1 MQLQKLVLVFLIL
14 PGLFGILALA
24 ADLKPET
31 VAAFDRYIAATEARM
46 GEDVRLNQFLAI
58 DRLPDLQRKEAYD
71 QLQKGQIYIEELH
84 TQADHHL
91 IPIPNG
97 MIHHWVGVVYIPKAT
112 LFETNAL
119 LRDYEDEPAIYKPE
133 VLRAKLLESHGNESK
148 IYLQMFNKSIVT
160 VVMDTY
166 FNVTDTQMGSTRSQS
181 ASRSTR
187 IAEVLDAG
195 GPNERERTDGNDHG
209 YIWRLNNY
217 WRIEE
222 KDGGVYVQNESIT
235 LSRPVP
241 ALLAWLI
248 NPLTKSIPRDVLV
261 HLLTDTRNGVQRAGK
276 VSMQEGPW
284 QGSPALRE
292 SPQGIALPHL

>member
-1 MQLQKLVLVFLIL
+1 M
-14 PGLFGILALA
+14 FGISALA

-46 GEDVRLNQFLAI
+46 DEDVRLNQFLAI

-71 QLQKGQIYIEELH
+71 QLQNGQIYIEELH
-84 TQADHHL
+84 TQADHHS

-97 MIHHWVGVVYIPKAT
+97 MIHHWVGVAFIPKAT
-112 LFETNAL
+112 LSETNAL
-119 LRDYEDEPAIYKPE
+119 LRDYEDEPAIYNPE
-133 VLRAKLLESHGNESK
+133 VRRAKLLESHGNESK

-160 VVMDTY
+160 VILDAY
-166 FNVTDTQMGSTRSQS
+166 FDVTETQIESARSQS

-195 GPNERERTDGNDHG
+195 GPNERERTDGNDRG

-248 NPLTKSIPRDVLV
+248 NPLTKSIPRDVLL
-261 HLLTDTRNGVQRAGK
+261 HLLTDTRNGVMKAGTAPMPK
-276 VSMQEGPW
+276 GLP
-284 QGSPALRE
+284 QGGPALRE
-292 SPQGIALPHL
+292 SPQGIAKPRP

>member
-1 MQLQKLVLVFLIL
+1 MQLQMLVLVSLIL
-14 PGLFGILALA
+14 PGLFGISALA

-31 VAAFDRYIAATEARM
+31 AAAFDRYIAATEARM
-46 GEDVRLNQFLAI
+46 GDDVRLNQFLVI
-58 DRLPDLQRKEAYD
+58 DRLADLQRKEAYD
-71 QLQKGQIYIEELH
+71 QLQKGQVYIEELH
-84 TQADHHL
+84 TQADRHS
-91 IPIPNG
+91 ISIPNG
-97 MIHHWVGVVYIPKAT
+97 MIHHWVGVVFIPKAT
-112 LFETNAL
+112 LSETNAL

-133 VLRAKLLESHGNESK
+133 VRRAKLLESHGNKST

-160 VVMDTY
+160 VILDAY
-166 FNVTDTQMGSTRSQS
+166 FDVTETQMGSARSQS

-195 GPNERERTDGNDHG
+195 GPNERERTDGNNHG

-222 KDGGVYVQNESIT
+222 KDGGVYIQNESIT

-248 NPLTKSIPRDVLV
+248 NPLTKSIPRDVLL
-261 HLLTDTRNGVQRAGK
+261 HLLTDTRNGVMKAGTAPMPK
-276 VSMQEGPW
+276 GLPQGGP
-284 QGSPALRE
+284 AMRE
-292 SPQGIALPHL
+292 SPQGIATPRP